1 MCHSAPYHTIP
12 HYTVWHHSV
21 LYYTSPYHTTPH
33 CTILSHTVPYH
44 TRPYHTT
51 PSGTMLYHTTHTR
64 PITANT
70 SGFALYWMV
79 IKVVFKIMDVCTV
92 HTAAANLQLN
102 SWWVYLESD
111 LCVCAVVAII
121 HISSAFSMCHQS
133 AINYDSVW
141 KYELT
146 QYANSC
152 TYMICMWDRP
162 DVKCI
167 ALDKMFAHCWVQ
179 YSHTTASF
187 DTVQCLQTPLQT
199 CNLEGELILPSS
211 SKTYFDPEIQQPHQ
225 HVNSCILHSC
235 IVHQAWSYFK

>member
-1 MCHSAPYHTIP
+1 M
-12 HYTVWHHSV
+12 
-21 LYYTSPYHTTPH
+21 H
-33 CTILSHTVPYH
+33 CTHSCCQLTAELLVSVPWKW
-44 TRPYHTT
+44 
-51 PSGTMLYHTTHTR
+51 
-64 PITANT
+64 
-70 SGFALYWMV
+70 FV
-79 IKVVFKIMDVCTV
+79 
-92 HTAAANLQLN
+92 
-102 SWWVYLESD
+102 
-111 LCVCAVVAII
+111 CVCCCGNHSHQLCILHVSAI
-121 HISSAFSMCHQS
+121 CHQLWH
-133 AINYDSVW
+133 INDSIW

-225 HVNSCILHSC
+225 HVNLFILHSC
-235 IVHQAWSYFK
+235 IVHQAWPYFK